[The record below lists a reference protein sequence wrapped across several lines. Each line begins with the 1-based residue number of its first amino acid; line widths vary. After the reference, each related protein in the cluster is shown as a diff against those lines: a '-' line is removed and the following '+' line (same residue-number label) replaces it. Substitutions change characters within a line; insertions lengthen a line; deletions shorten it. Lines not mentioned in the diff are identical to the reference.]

1 MPTNVYF
8 THGTKNEQYLIED
21 LIIESLKIYGNE
33 FMYIPRT
40 LVSKDEILGEDRLS
54 KFTSSFPIE
63 MYFENVDSLDGQG
76 AFIQKFGLMMEQS
89 ATLVVARRR
98 WDQLVGRYGQT
109 IIPTRPC
116 EGDLIYF
123 PLTKGLFEIKFVKHQ
138 DPFYQLGKLY
148 VFKLQVELFQYASE
162 KIDTGISEIDAFET
176 LKTFTTNTTR
186 SPAGEITSITMI
198 NQGSGYTSVPTVAFA
213 AAPSGGVTATG
224 TAVLSGGG
232 VSAVAVAAG
241 GTGYTSPT
249 ITFSPPTVAGGVT
262 AVGTV
267 TVSGGVITGIVITT
281 AGTGYTTAPTAT
293 LGSLG
298 TGTGASLGAVTI
310 GTSTITGIVI
320 TNAGYG
326 YTVAP
331 AVTITGG
338 GGSGAA
344 ATTVIAANVG
354 NVYTI
359 ALTGGNITFAN
370 NLTYLTPANLGTVN
384 LPITYFTGTRAI
396 TGTINAY
403 LKTGSL
409 ESGGLLSDLIAGSAT
424 TVDPKF
430 TINVQMGGPS
440 TNPTGVEIK
449 LPAAMLQIPT
459 INTEQVIST
468 TINFTAQGFAGTSYD
483 ITESNEATIV
493 YRAAV

>member
-162 KIDTGISEIDAFET
+162 KIDTGITEIDAFET

-186 SPAGEITSITMI
+186 SPNGEVTKITMTAT
-198 NQGSGYTSVPTVAFA
+198 GSGYTTVPTVSFVSASGINA
-213 AAPSGGVTATG
+213 AA
-224 TAVLSGGG
+224 TAVRGTGANANKIIRIDVTNPGSGYQTAPAITISGGG
-232 VSAVAVAAG
+232 GAG
-241 GTGYTSPT
+241 ALATASIDINIDSPNSFGDNNKFKT
-249 ITFSPPTVAGGVT
+249 EAQDVLFSV
-262 AVGTV
+262 
-267 TVSGGVITGIVITT
+267 
-281 AGTGYTTAPTAT
+281 
-293 LGSLG
+293 
-298 TGTGASLGAVTI
+298 
-310 GTSTITGIVI
+310 
-320 TNAGYG
+320 
-326 YTVAP
+326 
-331 AVTITGG
+331 
-338 GGSGAA
+338 
-344 ATTVIAANVG
+344 
-354 NVYTI
+354 
-359 ALTGGNITFAN
+359 
-370 NLTYLTPANLGTVN
+370 
-384 LPITYFTGTRAI
+384 
-396 TGTINAY
+396 
-403 LKTGSL
+403 
-409 ESGGLLSDLIAGSAT
+409 
-424 TVDPKF
+424 
-430 TINVQMGGPS
+430 
-440 TNPTGVEIK
+440 TNPFGEID
-449 LPAAMLQIPT
+449 
-459 INTEQVIST
+459 TE
-468 TINFTAQGFAGTSYD
+468 N
-483 ITESNEATIV
+483 NP
-493 YRAAV
+493 

>member
-8 THGTKNEQYLIED
+8 SHGTKNEQYLIED

-162 KIDTGISEIDAFET
+162 KIDTGIKEIDAFET

-186 SPAGEITSITMI
+186 SPAGEVTSITVT
-198 NQGSGYTSVPTVAFA
+198 NQGSGYTSVPTVTFTSGSGRDA
-213 AAPSGGVTATG
+213 AATAVRGTGATANKIIRIDITNPG
-224 TAVLSGGG
+224 TAYQIAPVITISGGG
-232 VSAVAVAAG
+232 
-241 GTGYTSPT
+241 
-249 ITFSPPTVAGGVT
+249 
-262 AVGTV
+262 
-267 TVSGGVITGIVITT
+267 
-281 AGTGYTTAPTAT
+281 
-293 LGSLG
+293 
-298 TGTGASLGAVTI
+298 GTGAL
-310 GTSTITGIVI
+310 
-320 TNAGYG
+320 
-326 YTVAP
+326 
-331 AVTITGG
+331 
-338 GGSGAA
+338 
-344 ATTVIAANVG
+344 ATASID
-354 NVYTI
+354 I
-359 ALTGGNITFAN
+359 NIDKPESFGDN
-370 NLTYLTPANLGTVN
+370 NK
-384 LPITYFTGTRAI
+384 F
-396 TGTINAY
+396 
-403 LKTGSL
+403 KTQAQDVLFS
-409 ESGGLLSDLIAGSAT
+409 
-424 TVDPKF
+424 V
-430 TINVQMGGPS
+430 
-440 TNPTGVEIK
+440 TNPFGEI
-449 LPAAMLQIPT
+449 
-459 INTEQVIST
+459 
-468 TINFTAQGFAGTSYD
+468 D
-483 ITESNEATIV
+483 IENNP
-493 YRAAV
+493 